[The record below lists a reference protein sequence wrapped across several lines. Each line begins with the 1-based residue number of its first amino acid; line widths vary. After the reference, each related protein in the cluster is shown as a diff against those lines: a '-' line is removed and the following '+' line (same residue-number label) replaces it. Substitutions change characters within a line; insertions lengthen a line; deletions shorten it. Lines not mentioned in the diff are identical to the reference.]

1 MKKIY
6 LFSAALLLAVGFS
19 ANAQTAPVGCLEVEF
34 PEYGQVPNFTYVP
47 ECTGVNE
54 IVASDANLRE
64 YSMVEVTAG
73 VEYTFSLSATQFYV
87 TIGDEDGENVLAG
100 GVGSVTWTPDFS
112 GNVRFYSH
120 YNADCGLEY
129 DSDFG
134 HQRLIRCGEAP
145 AAPTD
150 CTDFAV
156 PSNGLEG
163 NQSFSRSPLAVDIPV
178 GDQAFTIYGIR
189 ANLLGEATNFDFVIY
204 ADAGNGYPGEEIDT
218 REGSLVS
225 SQSVGTSDYSEYVIS
240 FDEPLDLEA
249 NTTYWIGLNSDAEG
263 WETTSKAED
272 KIGAD
277 DAYLYGGTLWY
288 GVGVGKSLVF
298 SVICSDPLGLHDVE
312 APQIAYYPNPV
323 TDVLNFS
330 SVENV
335 KSVTIYNM
343 AGQKVSDA
351 KQLTNNQINMSSYAP
366 GTYIVTVTLESGKTQ
381 SLKVIKK

>member
-6 LFSAALLLAVGFS
+6 LFTTVLLLTVGFS
-19 ANAQTAPVGCLEVEF
+19 ANAQTTPEGCLDVEY

-47 ECTGVNE
+47 ECTGINE
-54 IVASDANLRE
+54 IVAEHANLRE
-64 YSMVEVTAG
+64 YSLVEVTAG

-87 TIGDEDGENVLAG
+87 TIGNEAGDEVLAG

-112 GNVRFYSH
+112 GNVRFFSH

-129 DSDFG
+129 DSDID
-134 HQRLIRCGEAP
+134 HQRMIRCGEAP

-163 NQSFSRSPLAVDIPV
+163 NQDFSRSPLAVDIPV
-178 GDQAFTIYGIR
+178 GDQAFTIYGIS
-189 ANLLGEATNFDFVIY
+189 ANLLGEATTFDFVIY
-204 ADAGNGYPGEEIDT
+204 SDAGNGFPGEEIDT
-218 REGSLVS
+218 RQGSLVS
-225 SQSVGTSDYSEYVIS
+225 SQAVGTSEYSEYVIS

-263 WETTSKAED
+263 WETTSKVED

-288 GVGVGKSLVF
+288 SVGIGKSLVF
-298 SVICSDPLGLHDVE
+298 SLICSDPLGLDDVE
-312 APQIAYYPNPV
+312 APQISYYPNPV
-323 TDVLNFS
+323 IDVLNFS
-330 SVENV
+330 SVENM
-335 KSVTIYNM
+335 KSVTVYNI
-343 AGQKVSDA
+343 AGQKVSGTE
-351 KQLTNNQINMSSYAP
+351 KLENNQINMASYAP
-366 GTYIVTVTLESGKTQ
+366 GMYIVTATLESGKTQ

>member
-6 LFSAALLLAVGFS
+6 LFSTALFLAVGFS
-19 ANAQTAPVGCLEVEF
+19 ANAQTAPVGCLDVEF
-34 PEYGQVPNFTYVP
+34 PAYGQVPNFTYVP

-54 IVASDANLRE
+54 TVAEHANLRE

-87 TIGDEDGENVLAG
+87 TIGDEAGENVLAG

-129 DSDFG
+129 DSDID
-134 HQRLIRCGEAP
+134 HKRLIRCGEAP

-163 NQSFSRSPLAVDIPV
+163 NQSFSKSPLAIDIPV

-189 ANLLGEATNFDFVIY
+189 ANLLGEATTFDFVIY
-204 ADAGNGYPGEEIDT
+204 SDAGNGFPGEEIDT

-277 DAYLYGGTLWY
+277 DTYLYSEDAGLWI
-288 GVGVGKSLVF
+288 GVGKSLVF
-298 SVICSDPLGLHDVE
+298 SVICSDPLGLDDVE

-343 AGQKVSDA
+343 AGQKISDA